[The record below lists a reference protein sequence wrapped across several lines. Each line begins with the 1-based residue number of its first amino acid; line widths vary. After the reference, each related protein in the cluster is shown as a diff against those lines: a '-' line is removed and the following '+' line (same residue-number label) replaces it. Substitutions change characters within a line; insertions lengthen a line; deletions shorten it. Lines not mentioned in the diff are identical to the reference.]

1 MGETDAAFPNI
12 DDNVATNVR
21 AFRERSGLSQEELA
35 QRMSERGFG
44 FSQSTIWKIESG
56 QRPVKISEA
65 VALSEAL
72 DLPRW
77 LDLTAEPEVTR
88 HHADLTLANR
98 LAHQAY
104 AALKVAAAV
113 YLRAQ
118 VDLSFVVREA
128 QAAGVPVH
136 EGHTSWLGVPAEKVI
151 IEARVE
157 SADEDEI
164 KMRQTEEVN
173 AIMAALREHGYT
185 PPRPE
190 DWVDGGFG
198 DGDES
203 AISRV
208 DNVAVNDGTADDAA
222 QES

>member
-1 MGETDAAFPNI
+1 MTMGEADAVFLNI
-12 DDNVATNVR
+12 DQNVATNMR

-44 FSQSTIWKIESG
+44 FSQATIWKIESG

-72 DLPRW
+72 ELPRW
-77 LDLTAEPEVTR
+77 LDLTEEPEVSR

-104 AALKVAAAV
+104 AALKEAAAA

-118 VDLSFVVREA
+118 IDLSFVVRTA
-128 QAAGVPVH
+128 QDAGVAVH
-136 EGHTSWLGVPAEKVI
+136 EGHMSWLDVPAEKVI
-151 IEARVE
+151 IEARVA
-157 SADEDEI
+157 SAHEEDVQ
-164 KMRQTEEVN
+164 MRELEEVN
-173 AIMAALREHGYT
+173 AVMAALREHGYA

-190 DWVDGGFG
+190 DWVDG
-198 DGDES
+198 DES
-203 AISRV
+203 AARGV
-208 DNVAVNDGTADDAA
+208 DDAA
-222 QES
+222 HGCP